1 MIVLTDS
8 LLVFATRSSNAEN
21 PTEARNSREKAQKTQ
36 KEDEEKL
43 TQSRKAAKPQRR
55 KGAKAKTKTKPT
67 ADALEIPSTTR
78 PAPTLFATEVFYQ
91 RTARSY
97 KRTT

>member
-43 TQSRKAAKPQRR
+43 TQSRK
-55 KGAKAKTKTKPT
+55 GAKAKTKTT

>member
-43 TQSRKAAKPQRR
+43 TQSRK
-55 KGAKAKTKTKPT
+55 G
-67 ADALEIPSTTR
+67 
-78 PAPTLFATEVFYQ
+78 
-91 RTARSY
+91 
-97 KRTT
+97 